1 MKHIMAAVDGSE
13 PSYRALEH
21 AANLAKNLSAELS
34 VIVVREF
41 IVGRK
46 DVYLVKNNDEIR
58 DIKDKINEIVLATQE
73 PKTNVILVKSKTA
86 AFSILEVA
94 IDKEVDLIVMGA
106 SGKGG
111 IGTFFLGSVSQ
122 EVLKKSA
129 CPVTIVH

>member
-13 PSYRALEH
+13 PSYRALKH
-21 AANLAKNLSAELS
+21 AANLAKKINAELF

-58 DIKDKINEIVLATQE
+58 DIKDKINEIVLAAQE
-73 PKTNVILVKSKTA
+73 PTTNVILVKSKTA
-86 AFSILEVA
+86 AFSILDVA
-94 IDKEVDLIVMGA
+94 IEKEVDLIVMGA